1 MRWFEGGLGPLS
13 TALSSRGEPFS
24 DEGCHGLGIPNS
36 VFGLSR
42 ARGPIHGEGKRYSEA
57 SACCRL
63 PRLLLTGGP
72 SPAKAGALAC
82 APMVWSPPW
91 GEMVLAWRVACGATT
106 SRPAWV
112 GPGLQATRAPPPDF
126 LLRSGAE
133 PPPVVPW
140 PRGVAEGIRSL
151 YARRRRGCEK
161 THGPPR
167 VWLRCR
173 KDTQNS
179 A

>member
-1 MRWFEGGLGPLS
+1 MRWFEGGLGLLF

-42 ARGPIHGEGKRYSEA
+42 ARGPNHGEGKRYSEA

-91 GEMVLAWRVACGATT
+91 GEMALAWRVACGATT

-133 PPPVVPW
+133 SPPWCHGLGGWQKGYGPFMPAAAV
-140 PRGVAEGIRSL
+140 GVEKPTARS
-151 YARRRRGCEK
+151 E
-161 THGPPR
+161 
-167 VWLRCR
+167 
-173 KDTQNS
+173 
-179 A
+179 